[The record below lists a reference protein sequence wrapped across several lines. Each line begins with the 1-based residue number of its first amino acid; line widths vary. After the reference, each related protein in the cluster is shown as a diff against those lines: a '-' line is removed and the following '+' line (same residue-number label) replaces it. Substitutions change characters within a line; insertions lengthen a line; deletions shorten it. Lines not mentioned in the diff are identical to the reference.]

1 MFVLIRLDRGG
12 SVPRQGS
19 KPEIVIRARLRIGSG
34 NSGIADGHARALLP
48 KALAMTIIDDNLRPA
63 RQSDTLA
70 DDLLEGAQAIA
81 TFLGIEVRKVFH
93 GVERGHIPV
102 TRRGRIIIGSKRRLT
117 RHYTGE

>member
-1 MFVLIRLDRGG
+1 MSDVD
-12 SVPRQGS
+12 S
-19 KPEIVIRARLRIGSG
+19 KS
-34 NSGIADGHARALLP
+34 
-48 KALAMTIIDDNLRPA
+48 RPA
-63 RQSDTLA
+63 PQPDTLA